1 MTQRVR
7 FIERLRLTLHK
18 NVDSII
24 DSLYQPDYDSVKG
37 MISSLK
43 IDLEKIQ
50 NQIKS
55 DD

>member
-7 FIERLRLTLHK
+7 FIERLRSTLHA
-18 NVDSII
+18 NVDAIV
-24 DSLYQPDYDSVKG
+24 DSLYRPDFDSVKG